1 LEIHVKIFSSLLTL
15 VVGKSNILIRFVN
28 NKFKADHEATIGVEF
43 GAKNVATPNKKVF
56 RIQIWD
62 TVNTPN

>member
-1 LEIHVKIFSSLLTL
+1 VIHVRKKINIL

-28 NKFKADHEATIGVEF
+28 NKFKTDHEATIGVEF
-43 GAKNVATPNKKVF
+43 GAKNVTTMNKKVF

-62 TVNTPN
+62 TVKL